1 MNEEKSTPAPVAEEI
16 DYSGR
21 PFGYKDTNNE
31 TAMICE
37 NDPAIRQKISSTL
50 KSLDFN
56 VIEPATFKEVL
67 KYLNFHT
74 FNVIVVNENF
84 DSGTGGINNVL
95 NYMEHLSMSI
105 RRQIF
110 VVLISATF
118 ATMDNMRSYNKS
130 VNLIINKKEI
140 DEAGLILKKE
150 ISENNY
156 FYHVFKEIYRK
167 YGESLTLF
175 DFMFTSRIILS
186 A

>member
-1 MNEEKSTPAPVAEEI
+1 MNEEKSTPDSVAEEI

-21 PFGYKDTNNE
+21 PFGYKDAINE

-37 NDPAIRQKISSTL
+37 NDPATRQKISSTL
-50 KSLDFN
+50 KSLDYN
-56 VIEPATFKEVL
+56 VIESATFKEVL

-95 NYMEHLSMSI
+95 NYMEQLPMST

-118 ATMDNMRSYNKS
+118 ATMDYMHSFNKS
-130 VNLIINKKEI
+130 VNLIINKDDVTEL
-140 DEAGLILKKE
+140 ALILKKE
-150 ISENNY
+150 IQENEY
-156 FYHVFKEIYRK
+156 FYHVFKEYYRK
-167 YGESLTLF
+167 YGKV
-175 DFMFTSRIILS
+175 
-186 A
+186 

>member
-1 MNEEKSTPAPVAEEI
+1 MNEEKSTPDSVAEEI

-21 PFGYKDTNNE
+21 PFGYKDTINE

-37 NDPAIRQKISSTL
+37 NDPAIRQKISSAL
-50 KSLDFN
+50 KSLDYN
-56 VIEPATFKEVL
+56 VIESKTFKEVL

-95 NYMEHLSMSI
+95 NYFEQLPMST

-118 ATMDNMRSYNKS
+118 ATMDYMHSFNKS
-130 VNLIINKKEI
+130 VNLIINKDDITEL
-140 DEAGLILKKE
+140 ALILKKE
-150 ISENNY
+150 IEENEY
-156 FYHVFKEIYRK
+156 FYHVFKEYYRK
-167 YGESLTLF
+167 DGKV
-175 DFMFTSRIILS
+175 
-186 A
+186 